1 MAIWKQKLDGKRLE
15 SVSFAGGRLWVQ
27 WNLLK
32 VIKHQL
38 HHNCMKKPIAQED
51 PLGCGIACVAW
62 ITGKTY
68 KQAKDLYF
76 KDVKRAGTVGYFCRD
91 LVSAL
96 AMAKKQYSYR
106 YLRKKARFN
115 EDSIVFIKRSKRYP
129 AGHYLVKTA
138 EVWMDPWINF
148 DCKKPYLT
156 AALAGFRKRLPGK
169 PIYLVD
175 KI

>member
-1 MAIWKQKLDGKRLE
+1 MLFLTGSLFAHGILERIMASIQ
-15 SVSFAGGRLWVQ
+15 F
-27 WNLLK
+27 
-32 VIKHQL
+32 IKHRIYIFIMD
-38 HHNCMKKPIAQED
+38 NAVAQED

-76 KDVKRAGTVGYFCRD
+76 EDAKRAGTLGYFCRD

-106 YLRKKARFN
+106 YLGKKARFN
-115 EDSIVFIKRSKRYP
+115 EGSIVFIKRSKRYP

-138 EVWMDPWINF
+138 EGWMDPWINF
-148 DCKKPYLT
+148 DYRKPYLT